1 MSEQLQRL
9 FFSLKFSVAQQ
20 QQLLPY
26 QEQALKLCPDA
37 RAVDS
42 DNLHLT
48 LFFLGQ
54 VDAAQQQRL
63 VVAAQQINVAAFSLT
78 LDHLACF
85 AKAKILYLAPSLV
98 PPELIKLQRQV
109 ADCCKAEGF
118 TDIHDKYQ
126 PHITIARHGVCATG
140 FYQQVPPVRLNIS
153 QFALYQSVN
162 IGGAVR
168 YLPEA
173 VFSEKHLGTA

>member
-1 MSEQLQRL
+1 MSKQLQRL
-9 FFSLKFSVAQQ
+9 FFSLKFSAAQQ

-26 QEQALKLCPDA
+26 QQKALNLCPDA
-37 RAVDS
+37 NGVDN

-85 AKAKILYLAPSLV
+85 AKPKILYLAPSVV
-98 PPELIKLQRQV
+98 PDELLQLQQQL
-109 ADCCKAEGF
+109 AALCKAEGF
-118 TDIHDKYQ
+118 YDSHDKYR
-126 PHITIARHGVCATG
+126 PHITLARHAVCAED
-140 FYQQVPPVRLNIS
+140 YYRPVPLRIFNITE
-153 QFALYQSVN
+153 FALYHSKD
-162 IGGAVR
+162 
-168 YLPEA
+168 
-173 VFSEKHLGTA
+173 SEGRVHYQPLMAFNLI